1 MKTQTA
7 KKTHQ
12 ALRLTVALAVLAAL
26 PQARLAAQSLDPWPW
41 ETVDDFQAI
50 PGQGARGVAIGFD
63 WTGGVLFSAGRAV
76 TSSDGTTSAIVNRS
90 RDGGTNWD
98 EVDQFSLQ
106 PGAIGVYGAFAA
118 DAGDAQLYVGGGISD
133 GTAGHW
139 IVRRSADGGDHWVTV
154 DNFQY
159 ASGKSSACT
168 GLAADGLGRVYAVGF
183 ASAANGASGVWVVRR
198 SVNGGPWTTMD
209 VQGGSQSIGA
219 YLGARAV
226 AIHPGGAVFV
236 VGALNQNT
244 SKKKGNTSTQSAN
257 WTVRRSLD
265 QGVSWTTVDNYQPN
279 TACPARAEAIAVDST
294 GIIYVAG
301 FANQNWVVRRSTA
314 GGAPGTWE
322 NVAWL
327 LHYAAANGICTVP
340 RPDGQPDD
348 VYVARGA
355 LDTSSV
361 GHWLVRKAE
370 AGGIFA
376 PVFNDDAWVFSDDYL
391 RNPGKPA
398 DAGGIARDA
407 WGQVY
412 ATGYA
417 RDDSGVLHWITR
429 KLAP

>member
-1 MKTQTA
+1 MKTH
-7 KKTHQ
+7 K
-12 ALRLTVALAVLAAL
+12 ALRLTAALAVLGAL
-26 PQARLAAQSLDPWPW
+26 PQARLAAQGLDPW
-41 ETVDDFQAI
+41 ETVDDFQAV
-50 PGQGARGVAIGFD
+50 PGQDARGAAIGFD
-63 WTGGVLFSAGRAV
+63 GTGGVLFSAGSAV
-76 TSSDGTTSAIVNRS
+76 TSPDGTWSAIVNRS
-90 RDGGTNWD
+90 HDGGANWD

-106 PGAIGVYGAFAA
+106 PGATGSYNALVA
-118 DAGDAQLYVGGGISD
+118 DAGDFQLYVGGGISD

-139 IVRRSADGGDHWVTV
+139 IIRRSADEGNSWVTV

-159 ASGKSSACT
+159 ASGKASACT
-168 GLAADGLGRVYAVGF
+168 DLAADGLGWVYAVGG

-209 VQGGSQSIGA
+209 AQGGSQSIGA

-265 QGVSWTTVDNYQPN
+265 QGASWTTVDNYQPN
-279 TACPARAEAIAVDST
+279 TAYPARAEAIAVDST

-314 GGAPGTWE
+314 GGAPGTWV

-327 LHYAAANGICTVP
+327 LHYAGANGICTVP
-340 RPDGQPDD
+340 RSDGRPDD
-348 VYVARGA
+348 VFVAGRA

-370 AGGIFA
+370 AGGTFS

-398 DAGGIARDA
+398 AAGGIAVNPA
-407 WGQVY
+407 GQVY

-417 RDDSGVLHWITR
+417 RDDNGVLHWITR